1 MRLVPS
7 RIGSVRLYRSK
18 EHPDHWIGEDKHGAL
33 MTWPAEPG
41 GWAKRTAYTGTRRQL
56 EETEPA
62 LARGSGWPGAGR
74 APKPRA
80 PSGEAS
86 TRQLA
91 IRATTEELAAWEH
104 RASEEDKRLSVWA
117 RDELNAAIT
126 RPRSKS
132 KP

>member
-1 MRLVPS
+1 VK
-7 RIGSVRLYRSK
+7 LYKSK
-18 EHPDHWIGEDKHGAL
+18 ELPDQWIGEDKHGAL

-41 GWAKRTAYTGTRRQL
+41 GWAKRTAYTGTKRQL
-56 EETEPA
+56 EELEPA

-80 PSGEAS
+80 ASGEAS

-91 IRATTEELAAWEH
+91 IRATPEEIEAWER
-104 RASEEDKRLSVWA
+104 RASEEDKRTSVWA
-117 RDELNAAIT
+117 RDELNAALA
-126 RPRSKS
+126 RPRPKS

>member
-1 MRLVPS
+1 MK
-7 RIGSVRLYRSK
+7 LYQSK
-18 EHPDHWIGEDKHGAL
+18 ELPGQWIGEDRHGAL

-41 GWAKRTAYTGTRRQL
+41 GWAKRTAYTGAKRQL
-56 EETEPA
+56 EELEPA

-80 PSGEAS
+80 ASGETSA
-86 TRQLA
+86 RQLA
-91 IRATTEELAAWEH
+91 IRATSEELAAWER
-104 RASEEDKRLSVWA
+104 RASEENKRTSVWA
-117 RDELNAAIT
+117 RDELNAAIA